1 MTKGAHRAPHRA
13 LFRALGLDD
22 TELEK
27 PFIGVCNMFNEI
39 VPGHLHLRELAEEV
53 KRGVYESGGV
63 PFEFPAIAVCDGIA
77 MNHEGMRYSL
87 PSRELIVDSIE
98 VMVRAHPFDGLVLI
112 PNCDKSVP
120 AALMAAAR
128 LNIPAIVIS
137 GGPMLTGR
145 SSRGETLDLIS
156 AFEGVGRHRTGAID
170 DGAFHDIETN
180 ACPTCGSCAG
190 MFTAN
195 SMNCLSEALGMA
207 LEGNGT
213 VPAVYTDRRRM
224 AREAGRRAMELVRAE
239 IKPRDILT
247 PEAFSNALAVDM
259 ALGGSTNTV
268 LHLTAVAEEADVDLD
283 LRKIEEVSRRTPNLC
298 KLSPSG
304 PHHMQDLMD
313 SGGVYGVMDVLAQ
326 AGLLETEAMTVYGRP
341 IGERLTGKW
350 RGGIIRRVEDAHSPT
365 GGLKVLYG
373 NICPDGAV
381 VKVAG
386 VLPEMLQKTLTA
398 RVFDDEQSAY
408 EAIVGGN
415 IQPGDA
421 VVIRYEGPNG
431 GPGMKEMLQPT
442 SALGGMG
449 LDSTVALIT
458 DGRFSGGSRGAA
470 IGHVSPEAALGGP
483 IGLLEDGDTIAI
495 DMIEGTMDAQLT
507 EAQWAQRR
515 QNHSPRPQPAKGY
528 LARYRQHVR
537 SADRGATFR
546 KDGME

>member
-1 MTKGAHRAPHRA
+1 
-13 LFRALGLDD
+13 
-22 TELEK
+22 
-27 PFIGVCNMFNEI
+27 
-39 VPGHLHLRELAEEV
+39 
-53 KRGVYESGGV
+53 
-63 PFEFPAIAVCDGIA
+63 
-77 MNHEGMRYSL
+77 
-87 PSRELIVDSIE
+87 
-98 VMVRAHPFDGLVLI
+98 
-112 PNCDKSVP
+112 
-120 AALMAAAR
+120 
-128 LNIPAIVIS
+128 
-137 GGPMLTGR
+137 
-145 SSRGETLDLIS
+145 
-156 AFEGVGRHRTGAID
+156 
-170 DGAFHDIETN
+170 
-180 ACPTCGSCAG
+180 
-190 MFTAN
+190 
-195 SMNCLSEALGMA
+195 
-207 LEGNGT
+207 
-213 VPAVYTDRRRM
+213 M

-239 IKPRDILT
+239 IRPRDILT

-283 LRKIEEVSRRTPNLC
+283 LRKIEEVSCRTPNLC

-483 IGLLEDGDTIAI
+483 IGLLEDGDTITI